1 MMEIQSASKDSVH
14 SNFEVL
20 ETIHLRYLDEIRNLN
35 NNLSSFKLDKENEV
49 KILNEKLNQTMIK
62 LAKS

>member
-49 KILNEKLNQTMIK
+49 KVLNEKLNQTIGK